1 LDYRHGHRRHSVGH
15 SNRLHGALMRL
26 IPVDPKNETHVR
38 FLYELFLSRPEDA
51 KISCKG
57 APPSYEEHRH
67 FVENHPYADWSLI
80 ETWRATNADGML
92 DFFIGAVFI
101 SRPARP
107 SVVGDE
113 LSVDIHPDFRG
124 SGYAEEALRLMMEKH
139 APRRFIANVAPENYA
154 SMALFK
160 KLGFKLCQVTF
171 DHFPPLVCAE
181 VTGLGPEGIGIKPG
195 EVHWTDDPA

>member
-1 LDYRHGHRRHSVGH
+1 
-15 SNRLHGALMRL
+15 MRL

-38 FLYELFLSRPEDA
+38 FLYELFLSRPDDA

-57 APPSYEEHRH
+57 APPGYDEHRH
-67 FVENHPYADWSLI
+67 FVENHPYADWRLI
-80 ETWRATNADGML
+80 GPFELRPATIL
-92 DFFIGAVFI
+92 VGAVFI
-101 SRPARP
+101 SQPARP

-113 LSVDIHPDFRG
+113 LSVDILPQYRG
-124 SGYAEEALRLMMEKH
+124 NGYAEETLRLMMEKH

-171 DHFPPLVCAE
+171 EKVPN
-181 VTGLGPEGIGIKPG
+181 
-195 EVHWTDDPA
+195 DPA

>member
-1 LDYRHGHRRHSVGH
+1 MDYRHWHRRHSVRHG
-15 SNRLHGALMRL
+15 NRNYGALMRL
-26 IPVDPKNETHVR
+26 VPVDPKNETHVR

-67 FVENHPYADWSLI
+67 FVESHPYADWSLI
-80 ETWRATNADGML
+80 EPYEL
-92 DFFIGAVFI
+92 DCEDKIYVGSVFI
-101 SRPARP
+101 SQPARL

-113 LSVDIHPDFRG
+113 LSVDLLPQFRG
-124 SGYAEEALRLMMEKH
+124 HGHAEEALRLMMEKH

-171 DHFPPLVCAE
+171 ERIP
-181 VTGLGPEGIGIKPG
+181 
-195 EVHWTDDPA
+195 DDPA